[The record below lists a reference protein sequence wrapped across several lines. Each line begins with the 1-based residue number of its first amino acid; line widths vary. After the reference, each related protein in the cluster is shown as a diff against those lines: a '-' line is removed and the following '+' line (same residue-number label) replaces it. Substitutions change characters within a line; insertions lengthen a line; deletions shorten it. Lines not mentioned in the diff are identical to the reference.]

1 MSRCAIVLLALST
14 LSQAAGADA
23 QGPGVRTS
31 HVLVYHEGLQR
42 VVMITGSRVDTT
54 ETIWAWD
61 GAAWTPAAVD
71 GPPARGLGAA
81 AFDSTR
87 GVLVLHGGAP
97 GRVSLGDT
105 WEWDGTRWSLRDA
118 RHLRDHHAMTFD
130 RARQRMVFFGG
141 LRRPTEARDRWE
153 WIGDVSEW
161 DGRSWKTIEAPGPG
175 GRVSPNIAYDAAR
188 RQVLLFGGGAVG
200 AFRVVSSSD
209 LRDHDGSRSNLRSGD
224 LRHLR
229 EQGLIETARVPG
241 YRDHAVALTKA
252 GHSLLERHRDS
263 HPERHQT
270 VHAGLVRSREREH
283 DLQVYRAYEKAEER
297 LRERG
302 AHVERVVLDHEL
314 KSDYQRWLHEH
325 DNDHDD
331 YDGHPERT
339 TEEIQEWASEHDLPY
354 FDDEVHF
361 PDLRVEYVEPDG
373 RWDREDIE
381 VVTPHYRGAHSA
393 SVARSGFSTYSGL
406 SISISGSTG
415 GGGGGRGG
423 RSPSIIEELFR

>member
-1 MSRCAIVLLALST
+1 MFDARWGDDPRDSDPREGDQSR
-14 LSQAAGADA
+14 GRD
-23 QGPGVRTS
+23 RD
-31 HVLVYHEGLQR
+31 
-42 VVMITGSRVDTT
+42 DT
-54 ETIWAWD
+54 
-61 GAAWTPAAVD
+61 
-71 GPPARGLGAA
+71 R
-81 AFDSTR
+81 
-87 GVLVLHGGAP
+87 
-97 GRVSLGDT
+97 SLGRGGGSDRQSGD
-105 WEWDGTRWSLRDA
+105 EPSRGARDDARWPDRDRDA
-118 RHLRDHHAMTFD
+118 PKRPRDPHVFARHVDLPRGPE
-130 RARQRMVFFGG
+130 RERV
-141 LRRPTEARDRWE
+141 RDRDRTYTLR
-153 WIGDVSEW
+153 GSES
-161 DGRSWKTIEAPGPG
+161 RTLAT
-175 GRVSPNIAYDAAR
+175 
-188 RQVLLFGGGAVG
+188 VG

-270 VHAGLVRSREREH
+270 FHAGLVRSREREH
-283 DLQVYRAYEKAEER
+283 DLQVYCAYEKAEER

-325 DNDHDD
+325 DKEHDD

-339 TEEIQEWASEHDLPY
+339 AEEIQEWAAEHDLPY

-361 PDLRVEYVEPDG
+361 PDLRIEYEEPDG

-406 SISISGSTG
+406 TISISGSSG

-423 RSPSIIEELFR
+423 RSPSIIEELLR